1 MRIFLKIL
9 IISFIFSNCVK
20 ADNGMPKVYYRL
32 TGDIAKSY
40 FFNFFA
46 NKINLENEKILNER
60 VFILS
65 LEDKKDLDEESLE
78 YKKLKELQ
86 IKYKVQDIY
95 DYETFLK
102 RVDVIPPSLAIAQA
116 AVESAWGK
124 SRFIKVANNIFGH
137 WTYNPEIG
145 IVPLDRIEGKQHLIR
160 VFKTLQDSI
169 AAYMLN
175 LNRTSAYQNFRD
187 ERKNMRDNKEFIDGL
202 KLSKTMDKYSGIG
215 HDYVKILS
223 LIIKK
228 YELNNFDKIFYNKLK
243 GKQQW
248 NSLHR

>member
-1 MRIFLKIL
+1 MDVVL
-9 IISFIFSNCVK
+9 
-20 ADNGMPKVYYRL
+20 YYDFYQL
-32 TGDIAKSY
+32 TLLFVITSY
-40 FFNFFA
+40 SIHYT
-46 NKINLENEKILNER
+46 KLYD
-60 VFILS
+60 ILS
-65 LEDKKDLDEESLE
+65 LKDKKDLDEESSE

-124 SRFIKVANNIFGH
+124 SRFIKIANNIFGH

-169 AAYMLN
+169 SAYMLN
-175 LNRTSAYQNFRD
+175 LSYNF
-187 ERKNMRDNKEFIDGL
+187 
-202 KLSKTMDKYSGIG
+202 
-215 HDYVKILS
+215 V
-223 LIIKK
+223 
-228 YELNNFDKIFYNKLK
+228 
-243 GKQQW
+243 
-248 NSLHR
+248 